1 MNPTPVLR
9 FGVAFGVM
17 AKNSVTEASTAQGT
31 PWRRLLFLLNAI
43 VAWFGVLLSFVLSLL
58 GTYPSQNTDPT
69 MLGNPDQGAIGRV
82 LDFFTY
88 FTIWSN
94 IIVAVVMTMLA
105 IKPTRDSFW
114 FRVVRLDAVLMIV
127 VTGIIYNA
135 ILAASAKNE
144 GLEVVSN
151 FFDHVLTP
159 ALTFAI
165 WLVAGPRGWINWRI
179 IGAALI
185 IPIVWLAW
193 ALARGAVIDA
203 YPYGFLNV
211 AAYGYGTVL
220 LNVVNIVIFAVV
232 LCLIFWGLDWIV
244 RKMSRGTSTSTA

>member
-1 MNPTPVLR
+1 
-9 FGVAFGVM
+9 M
-17 AKNSVTEASTAQGT
+17 ANDTVNAA
-31 PWRRLLFLLNAI
+31 PWRRLLYFLNAI
-43 VAWFGVLLSFVLSLL
+43 VAWFGVTLSFILTVL

-105 IKPTRDSFW
+105 IRPNRDSFW
-114 FRVVRLDAVLMIV
+114 FRVVRLDALLMIV

-135 ILAASAKNE
+135 ILAASAKNT
-144 GLEVVSN
+144 GLEVITN
-151 FFDHVLTP
+151 FFEHVLTP

-165 WLVAGPRGWINWRI
+165 WLVAGPRNWINWRV

-203 YPYGFLNV
+203 YPYGFVNV
-211 AAYGYGTVL
+211 AVYGYGTVL
-220 LNVVNIVIFAVV
+220 LNVLYIVIFAIV
-232 LCLIFWGLDWIV
+232 LCVIFWGLDWLV
-244 RKMSRGTSTSTA
+244 RKMTGDGRTSVA

>member
-1 MNPTPVLR
+1 
-9 FGVAFGVM
+9 M
-17 AKNSVTEASTAQGT
+17 AVDTVNAA
-31 PWRRLLFLLNAI
+31 PWRRLLFALNAL
-43 VAWFGVLLSFVLSLL
+43 VAWSGLALSFTLTVL

-69 MLGNPDQGAIGRV
+69 MLGNPDQGAIGRI

-94 IIVAVVMTMLA
+94 IIVAIVMTMLA
-105 IKPTRDSFW
+105 INPTRNTFW
-114 FRVVRLDAVLMIV
+114 FRVVRLDALLMIT

-144 GLEVVSN
+144 GLEVISN
-151 FFDHVLTP
+151 FLEHVATP

-165 WLVAGPRGWINWRI
+165 WLVAGPRGWINWRTI
-179 IGAALI
+179 WAALI
-185 IPIVWLAW
+185 IPVVWLVW

-211 AAYGYGTVL
+211 AAYGYPTVL
-220 LNVVNIVIFAVV
+220 LNVLYIIIVAII
-232 LCLIFWGLDWIV
+232 LCLIFWGLDWVV
-244 RKMSRGTSTSTA
+244 RKMVPEKQTEAA

>member
-1 MNPTPVLR
+1 
-9 FGVAFGVM
+9 M
-17 AKNSVTEASTAQGT
+17 AVDTVNAA
-31 PWRRLLFLLNAI
+31 PWRRLLFALNAL
-43 VAWFGVLLSFVLSLL
+43 VAWSGLALSFTLTVL

-69 MLGNPDQGAIGRV
+69 MLGNPDQGAIGRI

-94 IIVAVVMTMLA
+94 IIVAIVMTMLA
-105 IKPTRDSFW
+105 INPTRNTFW
-114 FRVVRLDAVLMIV
+114 FRVVRLDALLMIT

-144 GLEVVSN
+144 GLEVISN
-151 FFDHVLTP
+151 FLEHVATP

-165 WLVAGPRGWINWRI
+165 WLVAGPRGWINWRTI
-179 IGAALI
+179 WAALI
-185 IPIVWLAW
+185 IPVVWLVW

-211 AAYGYGTVL
+211 AAYGYPTVL
-220 LNVVNIVIFAVV
+220 LNVLYIIIMAII
-232 LCLIFWGLDWIV
+232 LCLIFWGLDWVV
-244 RKMSRGTSTSTA
+244 RKMVPEKQTEAA